1 MRAGRQGRGGQA
13 GSEGGAPRPSP
24 TSLKR
29 GGTSLWKEE
38 VSGESTSHVVLDLE
52 ASHAN
57 CNPTPTPTPTPTANP
72 NPKQASHASRYVG
85 MLSPLHALTLS
96 TDKRAQ
102 AQIPVNAMYYCFVY
116 PLRDSDH
123 GALAEETTLA
133 PEVHEYTRLVR
144 FRVRSHHRA
153 RGTRV
158 HYNTRPLRL
167 SSR

>member
-1 MRAGRQGRGGQA
+1 MA
-13 GSEGGAPRPSP
+13 GGAIYILSP
-24 TSLKR
+24 TSYRVL
-29 GGTSLWKEE
+29 
-38 VSGESTSHVVLDLE
+38 ESTFYGNAVVPATW
-52 ASHAN
+52 AS
-57 CNPTPTPTPTPTANP
+57 TI
-72 NPKQASHASRYVG
+72 SY
-85 MLSPLHALTLS
+85 ALTLS